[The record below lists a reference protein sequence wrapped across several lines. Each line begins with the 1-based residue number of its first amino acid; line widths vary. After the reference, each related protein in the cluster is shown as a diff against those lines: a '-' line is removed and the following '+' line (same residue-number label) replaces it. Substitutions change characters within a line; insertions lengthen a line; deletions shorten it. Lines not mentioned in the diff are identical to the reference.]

1 MYNIKPGQYKSHDKS
16 QKATETSQNPPKRKN
31 NKNKKKVRKLNLVW
45 VCKGENVFSTEIGGA
60 RVSLTGAPASRSN
73 IPSIDGFTGGVRS
86 DPERERLTVE
96 RRKSLVRRSPIV
108 AHAYPIRPAT
118 FHGHALDVSG
128 TTDVHDEDEKPI
140 CITLELKPHTSPP
153 LARHSIYIKHIIT
166 YISYIVFDYII

>member
-31 NKNKKKVRKLNLVW
+31 NKNKKREKPVW
-45 VCKGENVFSTEIGGA
+45 FCKGENVISTEIGGA

-73 IPSIDGFTGGVRS
+73 VPSIDGFTGCVRS
-86 DPERERLTVE
+86 DPERERLTVK

-118 FHGHALDVSG
+118 FHGHALDISG
-128 TTDVHDEDEKPI
+128 ATDVHDEDEKPI

-153 LARHSIYIKHIIT
+153 LARHSIYTYIIT
-166 YISYIVFDYII
+166 YISYIVSDYTI